1 MLPLGLFA
9 QEADTTRVRFSLDFA
24 LDYGKVLTLPSSFE
38 TKIEVATGFTLS
50 EKMEFILE
58 LGYGNLTPQDV
69 IKNGSYHSEG
79 IYYRAGLAYG
89 GQVVPKNFIRIGAM
103 YGISNFDDGGVIMI
117 QSEVWDDL
125 AEEFQRTN
133 LSAQWFEILIVTEQ
147 KINKHIFLG
156 SKFRLRKL
164 IKFENDYI
172 PEVFTIP
179 GYGRTFDTTV
189 PVFNLFV
196 KYKFIF

>member
-1 MLPLGLFA
+1 MGIFA
-9 QEADTTRVRFSLDFA
+9 QETDTTQVRFSIDFV

-50 EKMEFILE
+50 EKLEFIVE

-69 IKNGSYHSEG
+69 IKNGSYDSEG

-89 GQVVPKNFIRIGAM
+89 GEVVPKNYIRLGVM
-103 YGISNFDDGGVIMI
+103 YGISNFDDGGIVII
-117 QSEVWDDL
+117 RSEVWDDL
-125 AEEFQRTN
+125 AEEFHRTN
-133 LSAQWFEILIVTEQ
+133 LSAHWFEILIVTEQ
-147 KINKHIFLG
+147 KITKHIFLG

-164 IKFENDYI
+164 INFENDYI
-172 PEVFTIP
+172 PEVYTIP
-179 GYGRTFDTTV
+179 GYGRTFDNTL
-189 PVFNLFV
+189 PAFNLFV